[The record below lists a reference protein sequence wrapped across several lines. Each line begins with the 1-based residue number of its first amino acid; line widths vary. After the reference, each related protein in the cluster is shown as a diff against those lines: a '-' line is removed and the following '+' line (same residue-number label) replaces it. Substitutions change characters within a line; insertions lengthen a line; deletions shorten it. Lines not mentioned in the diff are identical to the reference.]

1 MLDELKAFQSN
12 WGVWKK
18 NEDEINYYGGF
29 KDKPINID
37 KFTRF
42 DRAWNLFENFKF
54 GEGLVFK
61 IPDGYLGFESKEM
74 IYDSYTEINPDGLYN
89 IIVKSNTKIEGAVKL
104 LKMTG
109 NVVDGKDKIKTI
121 KDKIRIAEGIN
132 AQTSYWKNK
141 SLTWDE
147 LKEKLKNPRKTQESM
162 EQYDN
167 YKKADRHKAKDG
179 LGFVGGFCDKNK
191 RTNET
196 IATRSIL
203 TLDFDNCD
211 KNIWNKLEQ
220 INFEC
225 VLYSTHSHR
234 TLKPKIRCIAPLN
247 REINFD
253 EYNFIMRKIVNNLS
267 LWPEIDISCFKI
279 SQFMYYPSCSRDAEF
294 YYNNISGSIINP
306 EDFLKPGWE
315 DELIELRKE
324 DTKDKKTTESK
335 PGPKSNGREKTG
347 PIGEFCRKYT
357 ISQVLNQFLSEFYE
371 KGQKKNCYTWIAGEG
386 TDGLKILDDDSLCIS
401 YHGTDPAGN
410 GQQCNAF
417 DLIKIHLC
425 NDDLSKAVKWCADK
439 LGMNEKKEA
448 KNENPDFTFVK
459 WNPDYVMV
467 KFVDP
472 TDGALSKRLS
482 EFWNMYEGI
491 EKKPRLEEYK
501 VLPVIENVE
510 CLLMHYNLSLKYNL
524 IKRNIEVFHKNKITV
539 YTLDSVLVKIQDFG
553 IKHGFKPSKEKL
565 EASLIY
571 IAMSNKYNPIHE
583 YLKMSHEKYLKNP
596 STQPFKDICE
606 TIITP
611 EPDKNWYMYHT
622 LLQMVWMGCRSEH
635 GEEEEEPLRG
645 QFLPVFQ
652 GVQGSNKTRWF
663 QSLLPKQFRQNYFM
677 SLKVLDV
684 QNKDHLIEV
693 SSNWLV
699 EIGEISSTFKKSDQ
713 NSLKAYINDTKD
725 RVRIPYA
732 KEFIDI
738 KRRTCFCGTT
748 NDYEYLTDT
757 TGSRRFL
764 TMGNAELIVNLN
776 IDIDIMWGYFYDLYL
791 KGERYWHTREEKE
804 KVERNNNKYLL
815 KSDNT
820 LIIEDKIDLFPEDG
834 EWLSGKEI
842 FAVLNAENAMNTTF
856 GKNLNKFTIGRELK
870 KLNVKMKRDT
880 HRKLELF
887 YVKKL

>member
-1 MLDELKAFQSN
+1 
-12 WGVWKK
+12 
-18 NEDEINYYGGF
+18 
-29 KDKPINID
+29 
-37 KFTRF
+37 
-42 DRAWNLFENFKF
+42 
-54 GEGLVFK
+54 
-61 IPDGYLGFESKEM
+61 
-74 IYDSYTEINPDGLYN
+74 
-89 IIVKSNTKIEGAVKL
+89 
-104 LKMTG
+104 
-109 NVVDGKDKIKTI
+109 
-121 KDKIRIAEGIN
+121 
-132 AQTSYWKNK
+132 
-141 SLTWDE
+141 
-147 LKEKLKNPRKTQESM
+147 
-162 EQYDN
+162 
-167 YKKADRHKAKDG
+167 
-179 LGFVGGFCDKNK
+179 
-191 RTNET
+191 
-196 IATRSIL
+196 
-203 TLDFDNCD
+203 
-211 KNIWNKLEQ
+211 
-220 INFEC
+220 
-225 VLYSTHSHR
+225 
-234 TLKPKIRCIAPLN
+234 
-247 REINFD
+247 
-253 EYNFIMRKIVNNLS
+253 
-267 LWPEIDISCFKI
+267 
-279 SQFMYYPSCSRDAEF
+279 
-294 YYNNISGSIINP
+294 
-306 EDFLKPGWE
+306 
-315 DELIELRKE
+315 
-324 DTKDKKTTESK
+324 
-335 PGPKSNGREKTG
+335 
-347 PIGEFCRKYT
+347 
-357 ISQVLNQFLSEFYE
+357 
-371 KGQKKNCYTWIAGEG
+371 
-386 TDGLKILDDDSLCIS
+386 
-401 YHGTDPAGN
+401 
-410 GQQCNAF
+410 
-417 DLIKIHLC
+417 
-425 NDDLSKAVKWCADK
+425 
-439 LGMNEKKEA
+439 
-448 KNENPDFTFVK
+448 
-459 WNPDYVMV
+459 
-467 KFVDP
+467 
-472 TDGALSKRLS
+472 
-482 EFWNMYEGI
+482 MYEGL
-491 EKKPRLEEYK
+491 EKKPKFEEYK

-510 CLLMHYNLSLKYNL
+510 CLLLHYNLSLKYNL

-571 IAMSNKYNPIHE
+571 IAMSNKYNPIHD
-583 YLKMSHEKYLKNP
+583 YLKMSHEKYLNNP

-611 EPDKNWYMYHT
+611 ELDKNWYMHHT

-820 LIIEDKIDLFPEDG
+820 LIIEDKIDLFPEVG

-842 FAVLNAENAMNTTF
+842 FSVLNAENAMNTTF

-870 KLNVKMKRDT
+870 KLNVKMKRDE
-880 HRKLELF
+880 HKKIELF